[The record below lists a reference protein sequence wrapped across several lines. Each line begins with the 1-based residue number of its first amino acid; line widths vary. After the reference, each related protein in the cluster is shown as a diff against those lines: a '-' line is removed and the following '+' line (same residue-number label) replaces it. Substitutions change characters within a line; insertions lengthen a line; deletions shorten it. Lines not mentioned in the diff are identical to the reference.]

1 MPEISRFFGIVVQM
15 YYSDH
20 DPPHFHVRY
29 SGQKALI
36 AIETL
41 ALLRGHLSPR
51 ALGLVTEWAALH
63 RTELMEDWNLA
74 RAEAQLKPIAPLEQI
89 MLMDI
94 VAAKALGDYRL
105 HLRFEDGVE
114 GVVDLAPHLSFKGVF
129 EPLRDP
135 AYFAQVR
142 VDPEMGTVAWP
153 NGADLDPDV
162 LYARITGTP
171 ILQEHDAHL
180 AR

>member
-1 MPEISRFFGIVVQM
+1 
-15 YYSDH
+15 
-20 DPPHFHVRY
+20 
-29 SGQKALI
+29 
-36 AIETL
+36 
-41 ALLRGHLSPR
+41 
-51 ALGLVTEWAALH
+51 
-63 RTELMEDWNLA
+63 
-74 RAEAQLKPIAPLEQI
+74 

-114 GVVDLAPHLSFKGVF
+114 GVVDLAPLLSFQGIF

-142 VDPEMGTVAWP
+142 VDADLGTVAWP

-162 LYARITGTP
+162 LYGRITGMP
-171 ILQEHDAHL
+171 ILQEQSVISEGH
-180 AR
+180 

>member
-1 MPEISRFFGIVVQM
+1 
-15 YYSDH
+15 
-20 DPPHFHVRY
+20 
-29 SGQKALI
+29 
-36 AIETL
+36 
-41 ALLRGHLSPR
+41 
-51 ALGLVTEWAALH
+51 
-63 RTELMEDWNLA
+63 
-74 RAEAQLKPIAPLEQI
+74 

-94 VAAKALGDYRL
+94 VGARAVGDYRL

-114 GVVDLAPHLSFKGVF
+114 GVVDLAPYLSFQGVF

-142 VDPEMGTVAWP
+142 VDADLGTVAWP

-162 LYARITGTP
+162 LCGRITGTP
-171 ILQEHDAHL
+171 VFEEHDVHL